1 MKKFLVFLLIA
12 IVTCEAIEELNLQA
26 RIPTDPTNPIDQIK
40 KRLKELIINSGKKA
54 AVQFCSKYLPQNV
67 CQSAVDA
74 IASVLGL

>member
-1 MKKFLVFLLIA
+1 MKKFLAFLLIA
-12 IVTCEAIEELNLQA
+12 IVTCEAVEELDLQI
-26 RIPTDPTNPIDQIK
+26 RIPSDPTDQIK

-74 IASVLGL
+74 IASMLGL